1 MLGVVGRFAVYFG
14 GLVSAIMLANA
25 AGWFKSTLIGT
36 AVVSA
41 KLMTWVGISA
51 VRSGNQIYLHSRTL
65 SIDLPCTAIFI
76 IALYVSLVVAYPV
89 SVRHRLLGVAIGV
102 PLIVV
107 FNFVRLLAVA
117 VVAESLPSAFAFF
130 HDYLFQVGMVLV
142 TVVVW
147 AAWLSFVRR
156 DAR

>member
-14 GLVSAIMLANA
+14 GLVSLVMLANMRGIFDPILA
-25 AGWFKSTLIGT
+25 GT
-36 AVVSA
+36 AVVSTRII
-41 KLMTWVGISA
+41 TWLGIPA
-51 VRSGNQIYLHSRTL
+51 MRSGTLIHLQSRTL
-65 SIDLPCTAIFI
+65 SIDLACTAVFI
-76 IALYVSLVVAYPV
+76 IALYVALVFAYPV
-89 SVRHRLLGVAIGV
+89 SVRDRLIGAAVGV
-102 PLIVV
+102 PIIIV
-107 FNFVRLLAVA
+107 FNFARIVAAA
-117 VVAESLPSAFAFF
+117 VVSENISSAFTFF